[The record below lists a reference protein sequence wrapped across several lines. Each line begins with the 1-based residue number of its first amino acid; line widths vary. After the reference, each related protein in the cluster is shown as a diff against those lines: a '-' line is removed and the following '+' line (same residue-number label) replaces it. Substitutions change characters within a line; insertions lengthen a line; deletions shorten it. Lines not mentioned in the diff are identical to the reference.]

1 MNMRAPIKILAAA
14 ILVASVPFAVP
25 AAAAPL
31 SQPSALGNAEAGSV
45 DQVQYRRYHRR
56 YYRGWYAYGASPR
69 YFLRSRPRQWNYGN
83 GAAATSPGSWRGC
96 PGGDRA
102 LSDGYPSWMCR

>member
-1 MNMRAPIKILAAA
+1 MPIKTLAAA
-14 ILVASVPFAVP
+14 VVVAAVPFAVP

-31 SQPSALGNAEAGSV
+31 SQSLALDNANAGSLE
-45 DQVQYRRYHRR
+45 QVQYRRWNRR
-56 YYRGWYAYGASPR
+56 AYRSGWYAYGAAPG
-69 YFLRSRPRQWNYGN
+69 YILRSGPRRWNYGN
-83 GAAATSPGSWRGC
+83 GAAATAPGSWRGC